1 MKITCIAL
9 DLDKTTLDSD
19 GALSGANRQAIE
31 YAVQKGVHVVV
42 ASGRALDSLPK
53 EVCRIQGIHYAITS
67 NGAAVYELHTR
78 KCLKQYKLTADSVR
92 AILKLTEHME
102 VAYETFIDGKPYALK
117 DYVEDPVRF
126 GAAVKAI
133 PYIQNTREPVPD
145 ILSFIEDHIECL
157 DCIDVVVKG
166 EDRKMQ
172 LWAMLQEQVQDIYIT
187 SSVPQLLEISY
198 KDCGKHTG
206 AKFLLDHLGLERE
219 GLAAFGDADND
230 ADLLRFAGCGIAVA
244 NATSGCRLAADYVTK
259 SNDQDG
265 VAYGIYSLLDGKEME
280 GS

>member
-9 DLDKTTLDSD
+9 DLDKTTLDSN
-19 GALSGANRQAIE
+19 GALSSANRQAIE
-31 YAVQKGVHVVV
+31 YAIQKGVHVVV
-42 ASGRALDSLPK
+42 ASGRALDSLPE
-53 EVCRIQGIHYAITS
+53 EVCRIPGIHYAITS

-133 PYIQNTREPVPD
+133 PYIQKTREPVPD

-230 ADLLRFAGCGIAVA
+230 VDLLRFAGCGIAVA

>member
-9 DLDKTTLDSD
+9 DLDKTTLDSN
-19 GALSGANRQAIE
+19 GALCSANRQAIE
-31 YAVQKGVHVVV
+31 YAIQKGVHVVV
-42 ASGRALDSLPK
+42 ASGRALDSLPE
-53 EVCRIQGIHYAITS
+53 EVCRIPGIHYAITS

-230 ADLLRFAGCGIAVA
+230 VDLLRFAGCGIAVA

>member
-1 MKITCIAL
+1 M
-9 DLDKTTLDSD
+9 
-19 GALSGANRQAIE
+19 
-31 YAVQKGVHVVV
+31 VV
-42 ASGRALDSLPK
+42 ASGRALDSLPE
-53 EVCRIQGIHYAITS
+53 EVCRIPGIHYAITS

-244 NATSGCRLAADYVTK
+244 NATPECRLAADYVTK

>member
-1 MKITCIAL
+1 
-9 DLDKTTLDSD
+9 
-19 GALSGANRQAIE
+19 
-31 YAVQKGVHVVV
+31 
-42 ASGRALDSLPK
+42 
-53 EVCRIQGIHYAITS
+53 
-67 NGAAVYELHTR
+67 
-78 KCLKQYKLTADSVR
+78 
-92 AILKLTEHME
+92 
-102 VAYETFIDGKPYALK
+102 
-117 DYVEDPVRF
+117 
-126 GAAVKAI
+126 
-133 PYIQNTREPVPD
+133 
-145 ILSFIEDHIECL
+145 
-157 DCIDVVVKG
+157 
-166 EDRKMQ
+166 MQ

-230 ADLLRFAGCGIAVA
+230 VDLLRFAGCGIAVA

>member
-9 DLDKTTLDSD
+9 DLDKTTLDSN
-19 GALSGANRQAIE
+19 GALSSANRQAIE
-31 YAVQKGVHVVV
+31 YAIQKGVHVVV
-42 ASGRALDSLPK
+42 ASGRALDSLPE
-53 EVCRIQGIHYAITS
+53 EVCRIPGIHYAITS

-230 ADLLRFAGCGIAVA
+230 VDLLRFAGCGIAVA

>member
-9 DLDKTTLDSD
+9 DLDKTTLDSN
-19 GALSGANRQAIE
+19 GALSSANRQAIE
-31 YAVQKGVHVVV
+31 YAIQKGVHVVV
-42 ASGRALDSLPK
+42 ASGRALDSLPE
-53 EVCRIQGIHYAITS
+53 EVCRIPGIHYAITS

-102 VAYETFIDGKPYALK
+102 VDYETFIDGKPYALK

-230 ADLLRFAGCGIAVA
+230 VDLLRFAGCGIAVA